1 METHHETKID
11 VGICHDE
18 YGLYVWLDVGEEHGR
33 VRFEDIG
40 EAAAFRDKLREL
52 LVGGEG
58 LIRRGSVRPPAPPQA
73 SCMAAKETTLTLIG
87 QLRLRS
93 GWKLSVL
100 TDREGRFLLMSEGDE
115 FLGRDGPQVWVITNE
130 QTARYYARCFCIPEP
145 ELFVQHCPHFKYLG
159 TPGEVFPGG

>member
-1 METHHETKID
+1 METHHEARID

-58 LIRRGSVRPPAPPQA
+58 LIRRGTGPAEQVEDMRPACVPRVSFDADDLP
-73 SCMAAKETTLTLIG
+73 
-87 QLRLRS
+87 
-93 GWKLSVL
+93 
-100 TDREGRFLLMSEGDE
+100 F
-115 FLGRDGPQVWVITNE
+115 
-130 QTARYYARCFCIPEP
+130 
-145 ELFVQHCPHFKYLG
+145 
-159 TPGEVFPGG
+159 